1 MMKINEI
8 WNEQESDNSLA
19 TGLLLRRYSADV
31 IPNVFIALRQPEKQK
46 CLALKLNVVEKPDLT
61 SFSNLKDIRVELIAD
76 DKQRDILYLAIL
88 LLDPEH
94 EEVFSVFCE
103 DLLTEIS
110 HISDDKKIVLELLNR
125 LEKWRSLFDKASL
138 SGLSPEEQ
146 RGLYGELFFMRR
158 WLESSSSLQR
168 CIKAWVGPEKL
179 TRDFQLNDWGLEVKT
194 THGKNHQKVHISS
207 ERQLDTTT
215 LQSLYLFHLSLENQQ
230 QNGETL
236 NHIVDDLMNQFLK
249 DVTALREFKTK
260 LILAGY
266 YKHHSPQYEAVGYQ
280 IRNQS
285 YYNIK
290 DSFPRIEEADI
301 RRGVGDV
308 KYSIILSECTAYAT
322 NEMTVFETLI

>member
-1 MMKINEI
+1 MKINEI
-8 WNEQESDNSLA
+8 WNELESDNSLA

-61 SFSNLKDIRVELIAD
+61 SFSNLKDIRVEFIAD
-76 DKQRDILYLAIL
+76 DKQRDIFYLAIL
-88 LLDPEH
+88 SLDPEH

-103 DLLTEIS
+103 DLVIEIS
-110 HISDDKKIVLELLNR
+110 KISDEKKIVQELLNR

-158 WLESSSSLQR
+158 WLESSSSLQH
-168 CIKAWVGPEKL
+168 CIIAWVGPENQI
-179 TRDFQLNDWGLEVKT
+179 RDFQLNDWGLEVKT

-215 LQSLYLFHLSLENQQ
+215 LKSLFLFHLSLENQQ
-230 QNGETL
+230 KNGETL
-236 NHIVDDLMNQFLK
+236 NHIVDDLMNKFFK

-260 LILAGY
+260 LLLAGY
-266 YKHHSPQYEAVGYQ
+266 YKHHSPQYEAVGYHV
-280 IRNQS
+280 RNQS

-290 DSFPRIEEADI
+290 DAFPRIEEADI

-322 NEMTVFETLI
+322 NEMNVFETLI

>member
-1 MMKINEI
+1 MKINEI
-8 WNEQESDNSLA
+8 WNEQQSDNSLA

-46 CLALKLNVVEKPDLT
+46 CLALKLNLVEKPDLS
-61 SFSNLKDIRVELIAD
+61 SFSNLKDIRVDLIED

-103 DLLTEIS
+103 DLVTEIS
-110 HISDDKKIVLELLNR
+110 HISDEKKIVLELLNR

-168 CIKAWVGPEKL
+168 CIKAWVGPEKQI
-179 TRDFQLNDWGLEVKT
+179 RDFQLNDWGLEVKT

-215 LQSLYLFHLSLENQQ
+215 LRSLYLFHLSLENQQ

-236 NHIVDDLMNQFLK
+236 NHIVDDLMNQYLK

-266 YKHHSPQYEAVGYQ
+266 YKHHSSQYEAVGYQ
-280 IRNQS
+280 IRDQS
-285 YYNIK
+285 YFNIK

>member
-1 MMKINEI
+1 MKINEI
-8 WNEQESDNSLA
+8 WNELESDNSLA

-61 SFSNLKDIRVELIAD
+61 SFSNFKDIKVELIAD
-76 DKQRDILYLAIL
+76 DKQRDIFYLAIL
-88 LLDPEH
+88 LLDSEH

-103 DLLTEIS
+103 DLVIEIS
-110 HISDDKKIVLELLNR
+110 EISDEKKVVRELLNR
-125 LEKWRSLFDKASL
+125 LEKWRSLFEKASL
-138 SGLSPEEQ
+138 SGLSPEQQ
-146 RGLYGELFFMRR
+146 RGLYGELFFLRR
-158 WLESSSSLQR
+158 WLESSSSLQG
-168 CIKAWVGPEKL
+168 CIKAWVGPEKQI
-179 TRDFQLNDWGLEVKT
+179 RDFQLNDWGLEVKT
-194 THGKNHQKVHISS
+194 THGKNHQKVHVSS

-215 LQSLYLFHLSLENQQ
+215 LRSLFLFHLSLEQQQ

-236 NHIVDDLMNQFLK
+236 NQIVNDLLHKFRK

-260 LILAGY
+260 LIIGGY

-285 YYNIK
+285 YYYIK
-290 DSFPRIEEADI
+290 DAFPRIEEADI

-308 KYSIILSECTAYAT
+308 KYSIILSECTAYVT
-322 NEMTVFETLI
+322 NEMTVFEILI